1 VWLRDCKL
9 SARRKCYRKRCVAK
23 RVSQPPVACF
33 GVRQASVLCL
43 RYWCLVAP
51 DQRLVRTSQ
60 GNHADW
66 RLGRGGGRCRWNLVR
81 SRPLLIRL
89 CSHLDR
95 SGNGHSVSSAS
106 RSDTPLLHA
115 LRSRKPRHE
124 RILWKMWRK
133 TRGGSMSVTRVS
145 VQDFD
150 RSRASICCV
159 CPNAFRKRAF
169 YLPARRYVGS
179 VRRL

>member
-1 VWLRDCKL
+1 
-9 SARRKCYRKRCVAK
+9 VAHFGI
-23 RVSQPPVACF
+23 RQVS
-33 GVRQASVLCL
+33 LLYL

-51 DQRLVRTSQ
+51 VQRLVATSQ

-66 RLGRGGGRCRWNLVR
+66 RLGRRGGRCRRNLVR
-81 SRPLLIRL
+81 SHPLLIGL

-95 SGNGHSVSSAS
+95 RGNGHGVSPAS
-106 RSDTPLLHA
+106 QADVPLLHA
-115 LRSRKPRHE
+115 LRSRKSRHE

-150 RSRASICCV
+150 GSRASICCV
-159 CPNAFRKRAF
+159 CRNAFRGRAF

-179 VRRL
+179 VRRLCGPV

>member
-1 VWLRDCKL
+1 M
-9 SARRKCYRKRCVAK
+9 AY
-23 RVSQPPVACF
+23 F
-33 GVRQASVLCL
+33 GIRQASLLCL

-51 DQRLVRTSQ
+51 DQRLVRTGQ

-66 RLGRGGGRCRWNLVR
+66 RLGRRGGRCRWDLVR
-81 SRPLLIRL
+81 SRHLLIGL

-95 SGNGHSVSSAS
+95 SGNGHGVSSAS
-106 RSDTPLLHA
+106 QPDAPVLHA
-115 LRSRKPRHE
+115 LRSRKSRHE

-159 CPNAFRKRAF
+159 CRNAFRGRVL